1 LGSIDS
7 PKDSQFTVVVLENR
21 TATKLNKKSKKILDY
36 YENWCIGTE
45 NKHNKEKN
53 KNKNKSYT
61 YSFHWLRP
69 MPQRL

>member
-21 TATKLNKKSKKILDY
+21 TATKLNKKKSKKKLDY

-53 KNKNKSYT
+53 
-61 YSFHWLRP
+61 
-69 MPQRL
+69 